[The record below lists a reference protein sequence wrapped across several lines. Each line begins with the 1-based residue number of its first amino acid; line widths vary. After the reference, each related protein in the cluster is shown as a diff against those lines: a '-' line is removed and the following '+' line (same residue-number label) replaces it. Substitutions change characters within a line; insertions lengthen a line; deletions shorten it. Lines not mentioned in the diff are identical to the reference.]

1 MAGGVAAGVGALD
14 GQVRLLDLDGLAIA
28 ARADLDGVA
37 GVGGVDRGLDGA
49 EGAAVVLAVAAAA
62 VRVLV
67 DDQDAPMPTM
77 GPGGARRDHVQADG
91 GDDREQQHCSTS
103 LHGPKPP
110 E

>member
-1 MAGGVAAGVGALD
+1 
-14 GQVRLLDLDGLAIA
+14 
-28 ARADLDGVA
+28 
-37 GVGGVDRGLDGA
+37 
-49 EGAAVVLAVAAAA
+49 
-62 VRVLV
+62 
-67 DDQDAPMPTM
+67 M